1 MDNSSRHL
9 SLTDR
14 KLKPCF
20 DYPCE
25 NNFQI
30 ADRLEKTKHKL
41 EITYFSQNDL
51 VLKILKFFPSHFHR
65 RHLLMFSL
73 PIEKFFI
80 VIKYLFHWVK
90 SVRIRSY
97 SVRMR
102 ENTDQNNSE
111 YGHILRSDQ
120 CFRYPPRGGWTFT
133 TCNRRYHKL
142 DWRRYYSFKE
152 TNINFSFFLS

>member
-14 KLKPCF
+14 KFKPCF

-73 PIEKFFI
+73 PIEK
-80 VIKYLFHWVK
+80 LFHCHKISIPLSEKCPYSELLSPNAGKYGPEWL
-90 SVRIRSY
+90 RIRTLFAQWSARTFIPY
-97 SVRMR
+97 SAPRLIIFALTHALMLWFR
-102 ENTDQNNSE
+102 WERS
-111 YGHILRSDQ
+111 IL
-120 CFRYPPRGGWTFT
+120 
-133 TCNRRYHKL
+133 
-142 DWRRYYSFKE
+142 
-152 TNINFSFFLS
+152 NIN